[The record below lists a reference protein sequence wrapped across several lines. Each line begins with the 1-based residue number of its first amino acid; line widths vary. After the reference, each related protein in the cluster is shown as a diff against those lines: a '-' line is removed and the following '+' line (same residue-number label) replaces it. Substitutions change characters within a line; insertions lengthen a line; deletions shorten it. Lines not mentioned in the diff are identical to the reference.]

1 MNIDIADKDNELA
14 VTEYVDDIYAFYKL
28 SEVMFY
34 ALLCFVLCSF
44 FIYMFLVSFFFVA
57 IL

>member
-1 MNIDIADKDNELA
+1 MNNVCQIQASCGIVLKDLVVNIDTADKDNELA

-34 ALLCFVLCSF
+34 ALL
-44 FIYMFLVSFFFVA
+44 
-57 IL
+57 